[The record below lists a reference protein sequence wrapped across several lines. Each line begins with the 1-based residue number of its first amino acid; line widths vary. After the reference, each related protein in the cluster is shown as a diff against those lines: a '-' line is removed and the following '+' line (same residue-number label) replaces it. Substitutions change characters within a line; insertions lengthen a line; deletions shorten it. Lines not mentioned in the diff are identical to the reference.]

1 LTSYSIELKMAVKG
15 SRQEAKDDATGGHRE
30 PVQKRGKRVVGEIC
44 LQWQLLPRSSEIKRE
59 NVLWGL

>member
-1 LTSYSIELKMAVKG
+1 MAVKG